1 MMLRDQNEVC
11 LLCGKTL
18 TLKSLIL
25 NMVMVGSIYMV
36 NMFIMIFIALLL
48 AFMLLV
54 TIRIDKN
61 FEMISFFLS
70 MLLKFP
76 G

>member
-1 MMLRDQNEVC
+1 MMIRDQKEVC

-25 NMVMVGSIYMV
+25 NMAMVGSVYMV

-54 TIRIDKN
+54 TIKTDNN
-61 FEMISFFLS
+61 FGMISFFLS
-70 MLLKFP
+70 TLLKFP
-76 G
+76 R

>member
-25 NMVMVGSIYMV
+25 NMVMVGLVYIV
-36 NMFIMIFIALLL
+36 NTFIVIFIALLL
-48 AFMLLV
+48 AFMLLI
-54 TIRIDKN
+54 TIRTDNN
-61 FEMISFFLS
+61 FGMISFFLNT
-70 MLLKFP
+70 LLKFP